1 MSYVGDSINASPT
14 IAERAGAAIPGGAG
28 LAVKYDANGCIVPCA
43 TAGEPAL
50 GVIIMQQGDVAVGDS
65 VTVQI
70 KDVATCVSGGAV
82 SKGALVA
89 VNASAQAV
97 AAGAGDFAIG
107 MALSGAAAAGQM
119 VQVQIC
125 KCGFVPEAKA

>member
-1 MSYVGDSINASPT
+1 MSYIGDSINASPT

-107 MALSGAAAAGQM
+107 MALNGASAAGQM

-125 KCGFVPEAKA
+125 KCGFVPEAK

>member
-1 MSYVGDSINASPT
+1 MSYIGDSINASPT
-14 IAERAGAAIPGGAG
+14 IAGRAGAAIPGGAG

-107 MALSGAAAAGQM
+107 MALSGASAAGQM

-125 KCGFVPEAKA
+125 KCGFVPAAKE

>member
-1 MSYVGDSINASPT
+1 MSYIGDSINASPT

-97 AAGAGDFAIG
+97 AAKAGDFAIG
-107 MALSGAAAAGQM
+107 MALSGVSAAGQM

-125 KCGFVPEAKA
+125 KCGFVPEAK

>member
-1 MSYVGDSINASPT
+1 MSYIGDSINASPT

-28 LAVKYDANGCIVPCA
+28 LAVKY
-43 TAGEPAL
+43 
-50 GVIIMQQGDVAVGDS
+50 
-65 VTVQI
+65 
-70 KDVATCVSGGAV
+70 DVATCVSGGAV

-125 KCGFVPEAKA
+125 KCGFVPEAK

>member
-1 MSYVGDSINASPT
+1 MSYIGDSINASPT
-14 IAERAGAAIPGGAG
+14 IAARAGAAIPGGAG

-97 AAGAGDFAIG
+97 AAEAGAFAIG
-107 MALSGAAAAGQM
+107 MALSGASAAGQM

-125 KCGFVPEAKA
+125 KCGFVPEAK

>member
-1 MSYVGDSINASPT
+1 MSYIGDSINASPT

-97 AAGAGDFAIG
+97 AAEAGDFTIG
-107 MALSGAAAAGQM
+107 MALSGASAAGQM
-119 VQVQIC
+119 LQVQIC
-125 KCGFVPEAKA
+125 KCGFVPEAK

>member
-1 MSYVGDSINASPT
+1 
-14 IAERAGAAIPGGAG
+14 
-28 LAVKYDANGCIVPCA
+28 
-43 TAGEPAL
+43 
-50 GVIIMQQGDVAVGDS
+50 MQQGDVAVGDS

-89 VNASAQAV
+89 VNANAQVV
-97 AAGAGDFAIG
+97 AAKAGDFAIG
-107 MALSGAAAAGQM
+107 MALSGTSTAGQM

-125 KCGFVPEAKA
+125 KCGFVPEAKE